1 MRAAAAL
8 LAFVTLAALAQTC
21 LVCGEIRSI
30 REVGGAGATS
40 ESRSSPVGV
49 SSGLD
54 TPPVGAVAQFRFGSG
69 GSDAGWNFGAA
80 GTPEMQAR
88 LAETAYEINVSMD
101 VGESRTLRRRD
112 GHRFHVGQRVALR
125 QGELEPM

>member
-1 MRAAAAL
+1 MRAPATL
-8 LAFVTLAALAQTC
+8 LAFAALSAWAQTC
-21 LVCGEIRSI
+21 VVCGEIRSI

-40 ESRSSPVGV
+40 EPRSSPVGV

-88 LAETAYEINVSMD
+88 FAETTYEINVAMD
-101 VGESRTLRRRD
+101 AGENRTVQRRD
-112 GHRFHVGQRVALR
+112 AHRFHVGQRVALR
-125 QGELEPM
+125 AGELEAM